1 MNGPL
6 RGMMRWGKYL
16 LGAML
21 LVMGAVSCR
30 RGDSPAVDT
39 YVDWLYGAMPLPDSL
54 QYPRSFWED
63 NVRKTLQVREDM
75 AWGIPEREFRHFV
88 LPLRVNNESLDDFR
102 TVYADTLCRRVRG
115 LSLADAA
122 LEINHWCH
130 EQATYQ
136 PSDARTSAPMA
147 TVRRGTGRCG
157 EESVLAVAALRAAGI
172 PARQVYTPRWAH
184 TDDNHAWVEVWVDGK
199 WHFMGACE
207 PAATLD
213 EAWFNAPVSR
223 ALLLHTKVYGDY
235 HGEEDVIQRTPCY
248 TEINVIRGYVPA
260 RRTVVTVLD
269 EGVSVAGASVSFC
282 IYNYAELYPVATFET
297 DGEGKA
303 ALDTGLGTVV
313 VWASKGNRFGFAC
326 SSGDAVSVELSHT
339 FGESFEA
346 DLEIVPPLE
355 NPLPVTATPAMQAAC
370 ALRLAREDSLRTS
383 RAGGNPAVNVFR
395 TKHPSAAPS
404 LLALLTEKDRGDVT
418 LDVLED
424 ALDGR
429 SGDAGRYI
437 LSPRVELEPLRPF
450 RREVLSGG
458 IATLLDSPEA
468 VVRWVRDS
476 LTLVEGRNPQGLRT
490 APAAVWRARKADRI
504 GRDIFFVAL
513 CRALGFPARLD
524 EVTGK
529 VQYLA
534 DDGWVDVDFE
544 GRSEAVAPQG
554 ALHLLYEGGPVLHPR
569 YYSHF
574 TITRLEPG
582 RSRLQEYPED
592 MPPRLHYTL
601 PEGYYVL
608 TSGTRHSDGGASV
621 HLAFFSVREAH
632 TTLLPLNLPLSGGKL
647 PVIGSMNP
655 EALFLKDGASGPQ
668 SLLSAA
674 GRGYFL
680 LAVMG
685 GNDEPTSHA
694 VRELEAAAPELNGWA
709 RPVVV
714 LGPSR
719 PEGLSGAVFG
729 ADPDGSVQ
737 RMLAAPFDI
746 PSGVLPLVAMCDS
759 FGRILYLSKGY
770 NTSLASDLRRVISE
784 CR

>member
-1 MNGPL
+1 MNAPL
-6 RGMMRWGKYL
+6 HGMMKAGKYF

-21 LVMGAVSCR
+21 LVLAAVSCR
-30 RGDSPAVDT
+30 RSEPLAVDT
-39 YVDWLYGAMPLPDSL
+39 YVHWLYSAMPLPDSL

-63 NVRKTLQVREDM
+63 NVRKTLQVREEM
-75 AWGIPEREFRHFV
+75 AWNIPEREFRHFV

-102 TVYADTLCRRVRG
+102 TVYADTLCRRVKG

-147 TVRRGTGRCG
+147 TVRRGVGRCG
-157 EESVLAVAALRAAGI
+157 EESVLTVAALRAAGI

-207 PAATLD
+207 PAASLD

-223 ALLLHTKVYGDY
+223 ALLLHTRVCGDY

-269 EGVSVAGASVSFC
+269 GGAPVAGASVSFC
-282 IYNYAELYPVATFET
+282 IYNYAELCPVATFVT
-297 DGEGKA
+297 DGEGRA
-303 ALDTGLGTVV
+303 SLDTGLGTLVA
-313 VWASKGNRFGFAC
+313 WASKGDRFGFATA
-326 SSGDAVSVELSHT
+326 SGESVTVELSHT

-346 DLEIVPPLE
+346 DLDIVPPPE
-355 NPLPVTATPAMQAAC
+355 NPLPVTATPAAQTAC
-370 ALRLAREDSLRTS
+370 ALRLAREDSLRAS
-383 RAGGNPAVNVFR
+383 RSRVNPAVNIFR
-395 TKHPSAAPS
+395 TKHPSVAAS
-404 LLALLTEKDRGDVT
+404 LLDLLTEKDRGDVT

-429 SGDAGRYI
+429 SSDTGRYI

-458 IATLLDSPEA
+458 IATQLDSPEA

-490 APAAVWRARKADRI
+490 SPVAVWRARKADRI

-529 VQYLA
+529 IQYHA
-534 DDGWVDVDFE
+534 DDGWVDVDFD
-544 GRSEAVAPQG
+544 GRREAVAPEG
-554 ALHLLYEGGPVLHPR
+554 ALHLLYEGGPVLHPL

-592 MPPRLHYTL
+592 MPPRLRFTL

-608 TSGTRHSDGGASV
+608 TSGTRRSDGGASV
-621 HLAFFSVREAH
+621 HLAFFPVREAH
-632 TTLLPLNLPLSGGKL
+632 TTLLPLNLPSSREKL
-647 PVIGSMNP
+647 PVIGSMDP
-655 EALFLKDGASGPQ
+655 EALFLKDGATRPQ

-685 GNDEPTSHA
+685 GDDEPTSHA
-694 VRELEAAAPELNGWA
+694 VHELEAAAPELEAWS
-709 RPVVV
+709 RPVIV
-714 LGPSR
+714 LGPAR

-729 ADPDGSVQ
+729 TDPDGSVQ
-737 RMLAAPFDI
+737 QMLAAPFDI
-746 PSGVLPLVAMCDS
+746 PSGALPLVAMCDS
-759 FGRILYLSKGY
+759 FGRIVYLSKGY
-770 NTSLASDLRRVISE
+770 NTSLASDLRRVIAE